1 MPSVNSITGAYIEY
15 KTEKLNDN
23 VNYLRTVLPYNSQL
37 LYSLKANNNPEIIK
51 FFCDRVDGFDIA
63 SKEELA
69 LISSYVGKKRT
80 LCLTGNEKI
89 SIPMSALLDAASKHN
104 LIYSIESPN
113 DFLFFCKIIEHDI
126 DVQGL
131 FRLSYFPSVRYGIFN
146 GLPDSPF
153 GMTAETINTLL
164 SRAHPGAKQRVVG
177 FHLYIGSQISDMNQ
191 LSETLRCAIEEIKR
205 VDPEFVAQIN
215 MLNVGGGFP
224 APYGQKMN
232 QQVIT
237 SAFKLSEE
245 LEKVINESNLP
256 PVSLIFESG
265 RALTGNAGRLSC
277 SVLDYNFNSA
287 SPYIVINCG
296 IAQIAGLYMLR
307 RIKEPDL
314 EFYYDAPKGIHT
326 ATVRCR
332 VYGPSCT
339 ALDMLGYATLSPDT
353 ISIGTLLHC
362 DNLGA
367 YCSNASLNGFH
378 GKTKIREIIN
388 RE

>member
-1 MPSVNSITGAYIEY
+1 MPLVNNIRDAYIEY
-15 KTEKLNDN
+15 KTETIKKN
-23 VNYLRTVLPYNSQL
+23 VNNLRKMLPYNSQI
-37 LYSLKANNNPEIIK
+37 LYSLKANNNLELIK
-51 FFCDRVDGFDIA
+51 FLSHEVDGFDIA

-69 LISSYVGKKRT
+69 FISSHVGKKRT
-80 LCLTGNEKI
+80 LCLTGNDKL
-89 SIPMSALLDAASKHN
+89 SIPQSALRDAATKHN

-113 DFLFFCKIIEHDI
+113 DFLLFGQLLEHGV
-126 DVQGL
+126 DVLGL

-153 GMTAETINTLL
+153 GMTSETINMLL
-164 SRAHPGAKQRVVG
+164 SKAQHREKKAVVG

-191 LSETLRCAIEEIKR
+191 LSESLRCAVAEIER
-205 VDPEFVAQIN
+205 VDPDFVAQIN

-232 QQVIT
+232 NQVLT
-237 SAFKLSEE
+237 SAHKLPEE
-245 LEKVINESNLP
+245 LEKVIAGSRLP
-256 PVSLIFESG
+256 PVSLVFESG
-265 RALTGNAGRLSC
+265 RALTCNAGRLSC
-277 SVLDYNFNSA
+277 SVLDYNLNSA
-287 SPYIVINCG
+287 NPYVVINSG
-296 IAQIAGLYMLR
+296 IAQIAGLYLLR

-314 EFYYDAPKGIHT
+314 EFYHDAPNASNT

-339 ALDMLGYATLSPDT
+339 ALDMLGYATLYKDT
-353 ISIGTLLHC
+353 ISVGTLLHC

-378 GKTKIREIIN
+378 GKEKINEVISYK
-388 RE
+388 